1 MDLKKLTSRRSV
13 FTIFVLALCALMPVI
28 APVIGE
34 PYFLEVF
41 MRIMIWAI
49 AAISLNLILGYGGMV
64 SFGHAL
70 FLGVGGYTV
79 GIFAYYD
86 IFNGFI
92 TWPLA
97 LLFSAIIGLIIGAI
111 CLRTRGL
118 YFIMITLAFA
128 QMIYYLGVSVEE
140 YGSDDGLII
149 YGRSEFIFDFAGVSW
164 ELDIG
169 NQMVFYY
176 LVFVILLACLYF
188 THRLINSRFGMVIR
202 GVKSNE
208 SRMQA
213 IGFNTYRYKLACF
226 VIAGVMCSL
235 AGVLSAN
242 AEKFVSP
249 DMMYWTKS
257 GELIFMVVLGGMGS
271 LFGPVAGALV
281 FLMLS
286 EILSNLWENWN
297 LIFGPFLVLVVLY
310 ARYGIDGLLERSG
323 PKAKE
328 SAND

>member
-1 MDLKKLTSRRSV
+1 
-13 FTIFVLALCALMPVI
+13 VLALIALMPAI
-28 APVIGE
+28 APAIGE
-34 PYFLEVF
+34 PYYMDVF

-49 AAISLNLILGYGGMV
+49 TAISLNLVLGYGGMV

-70 FLGVGGYTV
+70 FLGIGGYTV
-79 GIFAYYD
+79 GIFAYYE

-92 TWPLA
+92 TFPLA
-97 LLFSAIIGLIIGAI
+97 LLFSAIIGLLIGAI

-149 YGRSEFIFDFAGVSW
+149 YGRSEFAIEFAGGRW
-164 ELDIG
+164 ELDLD
-169 NQMVFYY
+169 NPLVFYY
-176 LVFVILLACLYF
+176 FVFVILLGCLYF
-188 THRLINSRFGMVIR
+188 AHRLFNSRFGMVIR
-202 GVKSNE
+202 GAKSNE
-208 SRMQA
+208 ARMQA

-226 VIAGVMCSL
+226 VIAGVMCGL
-235 AGVLSAN
+235 AGALSAN
-242 AEKFVSP
+242 AEKFISP

-286 EILSNLWENWN
+286 EFLSNILENWN

-310 ARYGIDGLLERSG
+310 ARNGIDGLLEPSG
-323 PKAKE
+323 TKAKE
-328 SAND
+328 ADDG